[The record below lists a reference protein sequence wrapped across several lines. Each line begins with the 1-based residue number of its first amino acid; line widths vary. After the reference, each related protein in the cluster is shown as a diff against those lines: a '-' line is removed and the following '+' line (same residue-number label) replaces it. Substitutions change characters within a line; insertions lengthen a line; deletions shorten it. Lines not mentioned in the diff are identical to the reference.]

1 IPGVVSGVTPIRS
14 LVNLGSG
21 VADLVILPLEQY
33 RKDGRLVQGIKRG
46 AKSFARTTALE
57 AIQLGAK
64 VAVNTQT
71 LLEQA
76 GDILN
81 VDVGG
86 ELEEIEVDLNDWP
99 DYVSEQSS
107 STTTAAR
114 RGSFGASKYARQ
126 PENISDGVKQ
136 AYASLRS
143 NVGDAVQT
151 ILAIPVVVQEDEEDE
166 SRSAVHGSVRAVV
179 RAVPVAVLKPM
190 IGATEAVSKTLLG
203 LRNTMEPARRGQLED
218 KYKNRGLNAKKSY
231 PL

>member
-1 IPGVVSGVTPIRS
+1 
-14 LVNLGSG
+14 
-21 VADLVILPLEQY
+21 QY
-33 RKDGRLVQGIKRG
+33 RRDGRLVQGVRRG
-46 AKSFARTTALE
+46 AQAFARTTALE

-64 VAVNTQT
+64 VAVNAQT

-81 VDVGG
+81 VDVASSGDSG
-86 ELEEIEVDLNDWP
+86 SAGHSHESMLSPGVEGVAPVAIDLADWP
-99 DYVSEQSS
+99 DSVSMDGRSS
-107 STTTAAR
+107 VAGASEGGGLR
-114 RGSFGASKYARQ
+114 RGARFGKSKYATQ
-126 PENISDGVKQ
+126 PENLSDGVRQ

-151 ILAIPVVVQEDEEDE
+151 ILAIPVVVQEDESGAEVE
-166 SRSAVHGSVRAVV
+166 SGRSPVHGSVRAVV

-218 KYKNRGLNAKKSY
+218 KYKSRSLGSKKS
-231 PL
+231 